1 MSDFIVKIF
10 LKVAVGCSGAGGK
23 KGKLFCGF
31 WSVRWARATHKCAYP
46 CALGCLQLRDGTIN
60 LAVRYFLF
68 AVDYFL
74 FAVSYFLFAV
84 RYFLFAVGYF

>member
-31 WSVRWARATHKCAYP
+31 WSVRWPRATHKCAYP
-46 CALGCLQLRDGTIN
+46 CALGYFSCDFDEWVFLADKDTILN
-60 LAVRYFLF
+60 
-68 AVDYFL
+68 D
-74 FAVSYFLFAV
+74 
-84 RYFLFAVGYF
+84 